1 MNEKQDI
8 ENNSNIKK
16 IRTDNKQKE
25 STTTSSKA
33 KTSSKKLFKKI
44 QKILILQ
51 RTGRKNI
58 RQQNKK
64 KYLLPKKRGNRVKYQ
79 QAHLF
84 QKDIYSMEKLLELVL
99 QILTMVSQVT
109 TKIQMIKIIEFL
121 KILYLFHFQEQS
133 FIINI
138 KQAQI

>member
-16 IRTDNKQKE
+16 IRTDNKTKE

-51 RTGRKNI
+51 RTGRKI
-58 RQQNKK
+58 SDNKIK
-64 KYLLPKKRGNRVKYQ
+64 EIFITEKENRVKYQ

-84 QKDIYSMEKLLELVL
+84 QKIFTRWKTPRISAQNIDNGILGYYEDIDDKNYRV
-99 QILTMVSQVT
+99 
-109 TKIQMIKIIEFL
+109 L
-121 KILYLFHFQEQS
+121 KIFISVSFLGAV

>member
-64 KYLLPKKRGNRVKYQ
+64 KYLLPKKGNRVKYQ

>member
-44 QKILILQ
+44 QKIQKILILQ

-64 KYLLPKKRGNRVKYQ
+64 KYLLPKKRGN
-79 QAHLF
+79 
-84 QKDIYSMEKLLELVL
+84 
-99 QILTMVSQVT
+99 
-109 TKIQMIKIIEFL
+109 
-121 KILYLFHFQEQS
+121 
-133 FIINI
+133 
-138 KQAQI
+138 

>member
-1 MNEKQDI
+1 MKEKQDT

-33 KTSSKKLFKKI
+33 KTSSKKLFRKI
-44 QKILILQ
+44 HKILILQ

-64 KYLLPKKRGNRVKYQ
+64 KLQSRKTIHKNNNR
-79 QAHLF
+79 HNR
-84 QKDIYSMEKLLELVL
+84 I
-99 QILTMVSQVT
+99 
-109 TKIQMIKIIEFL
+109 
-121 KILYLFHFQEQS
+121 
-133 FIINI
+133 
-138 KQAQI
+138 

>member
-109 TKIQMIKIIEFL
+109 TKI
-121 KILYLFHFQEQS
+121 
-133 FIINI
+133 
-138 KQAQI
+138 